1 MIDNK
6 EKELIDID
14 GQIEVTKD
22 KILDVNYEIQKVC
35 EEINYVDEQ
44 IINLNN
50 VLKAKEE
57 IAKVS
62 WVLNILV

>member
-62 WVLNILV
+62 